1 MNKGEA
7 NRLSRSATIQKRVQ
21 EMEDYDVQFIN
32 YEGSKES
39 IRHFFETSVCD
50 YDFGNDLL
58 YSFCYD
64 QRLRP
69 QSSQQQHANEKS
81 DVKADRP
88 TEQEAAFAD
97 QMWLIGR
104 GYAASPQRYSYKNKI
119 KKPSEDH
126 LGAEGYESYFSDIAR
141 TLLRWQRKA
150 PIVYL
155 RGNRVE
161 LSKSDAQ
168 FCSVRKAIDVLDG
181 EDADDMSFSSI
192 GISTFL
198 EVLVRLRD
206 AKYNFDFDIEKTNN
220 VCFDI
225 PEKDLILSCITAD
238 LVIQFAHFISAA
250 RLLRDMAIIKDSKKL
265 EASDG
270 ELREELGLWEKTLE
284 GGEQSLNISFSSKF
298 LHFQLPNIFF
308 IYDSISTKNAGVGK
322 ETHLKCNPNREIKAE
337 FRSKPNSVF
346 KAFKEKDKRLL
357 NGQSAIFEDSEIMG
371 EYVSGLSRRIDQI
384 TSTPEDSDGASNGGK
399 RYFVHAIKELAFARI
414 IHDALLEADCPKRHI
429 TRNVDILISNWERPK
444 TN

>member
-1 MNKGEA
+1 MVKG
-7 NRLSRSATIQKRVQ
+7 VQ
-21 EMEDYDVQFIN
+21 DMADHDVKFID

-39 IRHFFETSVCD
+39 IRHFFETNVCD

-58 YSFCYD
+58 YSFCHS

-69 QSSQQQHANEKS
+69 QSSQQQNSNEKS

-104 GYAASPQRYSYKNKI
+104 AYAASPQRYSYKNKK

-126 LGAEGYESYFSDIAR
+126 LGAEGYESFFSDIAR

-150 PIVYL
+150 PTVYL
-155 RGNRVE
+155 RGSRVK
-161 LSKSDAQ
+161 LSEGDAQ
-168 FCSVRKAIDVLDG
+168 FCSVRKAIDVLNG
-181 EDADDMSFSSI
+181 EDADGMGFPSI
-192 GISTFL
+192 GVSAFL
-198 EVLVRLRD
+198 EVLVRLHD
-206 AKYNFDFDIEKTNN
+206 AKYSLDFIIEKTND
-220 VCFDI
+220 VSFDI

-238 LVIQFAHFISAA
+238 LVIQFAQFISAA
-250 RLLRDMAIIKDSKKL
+250 RLLRDMAIFKDSKKL
-265 EASDG
+265 ETSD
-270 ELREELGLWEKTLE
+270 ENLREELGLWEETLK

-298 LHFQLPNIFF
+298 LHFQLPNLFF

-322 ETHLKCNPNREIKAE
+322 ETHLKCNPDREITAE

-357 NGQSAIFEDSEIMG
+357 NSQSDIFEGSEIMR
-371 EYVSGLSRRIDQI
+371 EYVSGLSKRLDQI
-384 TSTPEDSDGASNGGK
+384 TSTPEDSDGASNGGE

-429 TRNVDILISNWERPK
+429 TRNVDILVSNWERPK